1 MSNFTSNEAEQSILG
16 AVLLDPSIFPEINL
30 NPEHFFTQY
39 HADVFKAMQTLYSNN
54 IPLDIISLYQQLGG
68 SGNDLV
74 YLTQLS
80 DVTPTTANFAYH
92 AKIIRDAYNRRKK
105 HTSASTFLNDPSADN
120 EQALRE
126 VLLLDD
132 EEENNDEQRGFL
144 DVGTKLVEKIYDENG
159 AKTDTMS
166 TGYTHL
172 DRVLGGLQH
181 EELIIVAARP
191 SVGKT
196 AFALNIGFNVANCED
211 GAVSVFSAEMSKEK
225 ITYRLLSNL
234 MAIDASVWKDPYNRL
249 SVEDKDRAL
258 RAFTHISKLP
268 LNIVAKSGPNVM
280 DVEKEIIRNKKEYPD
295 LKQLIVI
302 DYLGLMSSVGKY
314 ERHDLKI
321 GAITGA
327 LKGLAV
333 KYQVCIVLLS
343 QLSRGVENRQDK
355 RPMLS
360 DIRDSGNIEQD
371 ADKVAF
377 LYRDDY
383 YNRDSELDG
392 IIEIIVAKNRD
403 GTTGT
408 VELAFMKKF
417 SKFRSLKVN

>member
-1 MSNFTSNEAEQSILG
+1 MNNFTSNEAEQAVLG
-16 AVLLDPSIFPEINL
+16 AVLLDPNIFPEINL
-30 NPEHFFTQY
+30 QPEYFFTPF
-39 HADVFKAMQTLYSNN
+39 HGEVFKAMQHLHENN
-54 IPLDIISLYQQLGG
+54 IPIDIISLFQQLG
-68 SGNDLV
+68 GNDLV
-74 YLTQLS
+74 YLTELS
-80 DVTPTTANFAYH
+80 GVTPTTANVAYY
-92 AKIIRDAYNRRKK
+92 AKTIKDAFFKRKK
-105 HTSASTFLNDPSADN
+105 HTIASKYINEPNEDN

-126 VLLLDD
+126 ALLLEDD
-132 EEENNDEQRGFL
+132 NETDQQRGFL
-144 DVGTKLVEKIYDENG
+144 DVGNKLVEKIFDEG
-159 AKTDTMS
+159 TAKNETMS
-166 TGYTHL
+166 TGYLHL
-172 DRVLGGLQH
+172 DKVLGGLQH
-181 EELIIVAARP
+181 EELVIVAARP

-196 AFALNIGFNVANCED
+196 AFALNIGFNVANCEE
-211 GAVSVFSAEMSKEK
+211 GAVSIFSAEMSKEK

-258 RAFTHISKLP
+258 RAFTHISKRP
-268 LNIVAKSGPNVM
+268 LNIVDKSGPSLL
-280 DVEKEIIRNKKEYPD
+280 DVEKEIIQNKKDYPD
-295 LKQLIVI
+295 LKQLIII
-302 DYLGLMSSVGKY
+302 DYLGLMSAVGKF

-321 GAITGA
+321 GAITSG
-327 LKGLAV
+327 LKSLAR
-333 KYQVCIVLLS
+333 KYHVCIILLS

-383 YNRDSELDG
+383 YDRNSELNG

-408 VELAFMKKF
+408 VNLAFMKKF
-417 SKFRSLKVN
+417 SKFNSLTVN

>member
-1 MSNFTSNEAEQSILG
+1 
-16 AVLLDPSIFPEINL
+16 
-30 NPEHFFTQY
+30 
-39 HADVFKAMQTLYSNN
+39 MQTLHEKGVP
-54 IPLDIISLYQQLGG
+54 IDIISLFQQLG
-68 SGNDLV
+68 GNDLV

-80 DVTPTTANFAYH
+80 AVTPTTANFAYH
-92 AKIIRDAYNRRKK
+92 AKIVRDTFNKRKK
-105 HTSASTFLNDPSADN
+105 HTIATTYLNEPSDDN
-120 EQALRE
+120 EMALRE
-126 VLLLDD
+126 ALLLDD
-132 EEENNDEQRGFL
+132 EDEEDAQERGFL
-144 DVGTKLVEKIYDENG
+144 EVGPKIIEKIYEEG
-159 AKTDTMS
+159 SARKSTMS
-166 TGYTHL
+166 TGYIHL
-172 DRVLGGLQH
+172 DRVLGGLEH
-181 EELIIVAARP
+181 EDLIIVAARP

-196 AFALNIGFNVANCED
+196 AFALNVGFNVANCEE
-211 GAVSVFSAEMSKEK
+211 GAVSIFSAEMSKEK
-225 ITYRLLSNL
+225 ITYRLLSNM
-234 MAIDASVWKDPYNRL
+234 MAMDASVWKDPYNRL

-268 LNIVAKSGPNVM
+268 LNIVAKAGPNVL

-321 GAITGA
+321 GAITGT

-383 YNRDSELDG
+383 YERNSELSG

-408 VELAFMKKF
+408 VNLAFMKKF
-417 SKFRSLKVN
+417 SKFNSLAVN